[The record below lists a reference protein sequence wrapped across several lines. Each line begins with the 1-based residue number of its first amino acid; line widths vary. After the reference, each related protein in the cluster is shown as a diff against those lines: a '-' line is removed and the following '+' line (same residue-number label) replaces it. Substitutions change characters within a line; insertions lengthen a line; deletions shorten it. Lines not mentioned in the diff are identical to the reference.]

1 MSFADILSSVTVLL
15 DKMVISLA
23 QFITTSLSVT
33 NDQQAKPEG
42 KCKKK
47 IGNPSPKIRNT
58 AGFTFRLFLSSGEEN
73 SALEQCSKVRVLS
86 FSLNVT
92 QKQHRRRRR
101 HLLLASS

>member
-33 NDQQAKPEG
+33 NDQLAKPEG
-42 KCKKK
+42 KCKK

-101 HLLLASS
+101 HLLLAS